1 MGMVATKGTIN
12 HLPNGDF
19 IYTGTQWVPLSTLDT
34 AATTATI
41 TSDRTAGLDI
51 TSNAIDLA
59 KSYNAHVDANAQI
72 IALFSQ
78 PNTLQALKDAISMVG
93 MPPNSGCG
101 GCDWDGSGYLNF
113 YALVKYL
120 KQYPLPTAK
129 TKCSEIKAALLALD
143 SEYTSIDKYR
153 SLGNTNEAYN
163 TAYYYAI
170 LQIKSAYNGWY
181 TSNNCDLVIA
191 NEEKAAQNSQTQNDL
206 KDNLNTLNT
215 LTDPNTPT
223 TASSNSI
230 YYLIG
235 GIVVVGVVIM
245 LAKKKNKD

>member
-1 MGMVATKGTIN
+1 MGNNGSYWITKADSGKLQSAPFFPASHTIIT
-12 HLPNGDF
+12 DEK
-19 IYTGTQWVPLSTLDT
+19 
-34 AATTATI
+34 AA
-41 TSDRTAGLDI
+41 DLVI

-59 KSYNAHVDANAQI
+59 KSYNGNTGGNAQI

-101 GCDWDGSGYLNF
+101 GCDWDGSGYLKF

-129 TKCSEIKAALLALD
+129 TKCSEIHAALLALD

-153 SLGNTNEAYN
+153 SLGNSDDNYN
-163 TAYYYAI
+163 AAYYYAI

-191 NEEKAAQNSQTQNDL
+191 NEEKAAQNAQTQNDL
-206 KDNLNTLNT
+206 KDNLNTLKT
-215 LTDPNTPT
+215 LTDPNTPIPA
-223 TASSNSI
+223 ASSNSI

-245 LAKKKNKD
+245 LARRKNKD